1 MIDSHIHL
9 HPLSSFDKRSVE
21 EISDLYEE
29 FLRYVYENSGIEI
42 GAAGTI
48 VLLNQELPKITGL
61 RHYYG
66 VYINNMQDL
75 ERDLKKYNF
84 WKFPDVL
91 FLCFVAPTGY
101 LTKAKRI
108 QVHSPYNFDMFK
120 TMIEVLKDNTKG
132 VKIYLA
138 HGAYLFS
145 EPSDEIFEQLVDLVK
160 ENNIFIGISPPN
172 NVYEVDFHKQLVF
185 RLLKSKELSRYVCLE
200 SDFTAIPSLYRNEY
214 YYGIIEPAL
223 KNKYFRRAG
232 RSNPRRFFE

>member
-9 HPLSSFDKRSVE
+9 HPLSGFDKRSVE
-21 EISDLYEE
+21 EISELYEK
-29 FLRYVYENSGIEI
+29 FLKYVYENSGIEI

-48 VLLNQELPKITGL
+48 VLPDQELPKITGL
-61 RHYYG
+61 KHYYG
-66 VYINNMQDL
+66 AYINSMQDL

-91 FLCFVAPTGY
+91 FLCFVAPRGY

-108 QVHSPYNFDMFK
+108 QVHSPHNFDMFK

-160 ENNIFIGISPPN
+160 ENDIFIGISPPN
-172 NVYEVDFHKQLVF
+172 HVYDVEFHDQLIS
-185 RLLKSKELSRYVCLE
+185 RLLKNKELNKYICLE
-200 SDFTAIPSLYRNEY
+200 SDFTPTFSLYRNEY
-214 YYGIIEPAL
+214 YYGIVKPAL

-232 RSNPRRFFE
+232 RSNPKRFFE